1 MTRPIKLSTLNAATV
16 THDPFD
22 FFAVDN
28 VLTPGSLQAIRKD
41 FPRIDKP
48 GIYPVDALQFGPN
61 FAALLADIT
70 SDRLRAI
77 IGNKFGIDLSGLPLM
92 VTVRGHAQQKDGRI
106 HCDSKDKVVTCLLYL
121 NDEWDVAEGRLR
133 MLRNGDDIENY
144 AAEIPASGGSF
155 AAFRVTPT
163 SWHGHKPFV
172 GERRYIMFNWIRS
185 EDAFKRHEWRHRLS
199 SLVKKIVPF
208 FYKKHG

>member
-1 MTRPIKLSTLNAATV
+1 MSEIIDCSAIEAACV
-16 THDPFD
+16 AHDPFD

-28 VLTPGSLQAIRKD
+28 VLSPGSLDAIRHD
-41 FPRIDKP
+41 FPSIEKP
-48 GIYPVDALQFGPN
+48 GIYPVDTLTYGAA
-61 FAALLADIT
+61 FAKLIAEVKSSQLSEIV
-70 SDRLRAI
+70 
-77 IGNKFGIDLSGLPLM
+77 GKKFGIDLTRLPLM

-121 NDEWDVAEGRLR
+121 NEAWDAAGGRLR
-133 MLRNGDDIENY
+133 MLKDGQNIENY

-155 AAFRVTPT
+155 AAFRVTPS

-185 EDAFKRHEWRHRLS
+185 EEALKSHEGRHRLS
-199 SLVKKIVPF
+199 SFFKKLFPF
-208 FYKKHG
+208 FYQR

>member
-22 FFAVDN
+22 FLAVDN
-28 VLTPGSLQAIRKD
+28 VLTPGSLQAIRED
-41 FPRIDKP
+41 FPHIDKP

-70 SDRLRAI
+70 SDRLRTI